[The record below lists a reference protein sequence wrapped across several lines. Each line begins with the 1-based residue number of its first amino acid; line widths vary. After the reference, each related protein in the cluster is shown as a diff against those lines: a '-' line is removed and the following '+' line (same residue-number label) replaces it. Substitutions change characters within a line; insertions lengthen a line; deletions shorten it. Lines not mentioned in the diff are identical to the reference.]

1 MNLHT
6 GNAGLGC
13 TSAYSSNIREKKKSR
28 KQSQSKMLIDSSSVT
43 IQYHRQL
50 QHDTFS
56 EIAYTKASQTFFENW
71 DGGWPNG

>member
-1 MNLHT
+1 
-6 GNAGLGC
+6 
-13 TSAYSSNIREKKKSR
+13 
-28 KQSQSKMLIDSSSVT
+28 MLIDSSSVT

-50 QHDTFS
+50 RHDTFS

>member
-1 MNLHT
+1 MQAMDVHQLIPVIF
-6 GNAGLGC
+6 A
-13 TSAYSSNIREKKKSR
+13 RRKKGR